1 MEAKRSHEA
10 IFCTFAFYRSHDAK
24 TEALRG
30 DAWAIAN
37 GAASDIQQAS
47 ANGKRS
53 FREVEAGAP
62 PGNRAKIVNGRGTA
76 VL

>member
-10 IFCTFAFYRSHDAK
+10 IFCTFAFYRSHAK

-37 GAASDIQQAS
+37 GAASDIQ
-47 ANGKRS
+47 
-53 FREVEAGAP
+53 
-62 PGNRAKIVNGRGTA
+62 
-76 VL
+76 